1 MIIPKDLSYAT
12 AIIAEEI
19 LDTVSADFTM
29 SQNCGKGLALCGSK
43 FIKDQLITLLNL
55 PELLQLV
62 TPNYNRLCSNQALS
76 RKKVANQK
84 IKILVVEDTQVFAK
98 ALKNI
103 LEQEGYQAV
112 LAQNGLEGLALLQKD
127 NFNLII
133 SDIEMPKMDG
143 LEFIKSVRAEDKFKN
158 LPVIA
163 LTSLDDEE
171 HRQIALAAGFD
182 YYEIKLKE
190 QELMKT
196 VKKILAEAR
205 SVM

>member
-19 LDTVSADFTM
+19 LDTVSADFAI

-62 TPNYNRLCSNQALS
+62 TPNYNRLCSNQALA

-103 LEQEGYQAV
+103 LEQEGYQSV

-143 LEFIKSVRAEDKFKN
+143 LEFIKSVRAKDKFKN

-182 YYEIKLKE
+182 YYEIKLKD

>member
-1 MIIPKDLSYAT
+1 M
-12 AIIAEEI
+12 
-19 LDTVSADFTM
+19 
-29 SQNCGKGLALCGSK
+29 
-43 FIKDQLITLLNL
+43 

>member
-1 MIIPKDLSYAT
+1 MP
-12 AIIAEEI
+12 
-19 LDTVSADFTM
+19 
-29 SQNCGKGLALCGSK
+29 
-43 FIKDQLITLLNL
+43 
-55 PELLQLV
+55 
-62 TPNYNRLCSNQALS
+62 
-76 RKKVANQK
+76 NQK
-84 IKILVVEDTQVFAK
+84 IKNLSGGRYAGFCESFKEYIRTRGVSVGISA
-98 ALKNI
+98 
-103 LEQEGYQAV
+103 
-112 LAQNGLEGLALLQKD
+112 NGLEGLALLQKD

-143 LEFIKSVRAEDKFKN
+143 LEFIKSVRAKDKFKN

-182 YYEIKLKE
+182 YYEIKLKD

-196 VKKILAEAR
+196 VKKILAEAK

>member
-1 MIIPKDLSYAT
+1 M
-12 AIIAEEI
+12 
-19 LDTVSADFTM
+19 
-29 SQNCGKGLALCGSK
+29 
-43 FIKDQLITLLNL
+43 
-55 PELLQLV
+55 
-62 TPNYNRLCSNQALS
+62 
-76 RKKVANQK
+76 
-84 IKILVVEDTQVFAK
+84 
-98 ALKNI
+98 
-103 LEQEGYQAV
+103 
-112 LAQNGLEGLALLQKD
+112 QKD

-143 LEFIKSVRAEDKFKN
+143 LEFIKSVRAKDKFKN

-182 YYEIKLKE
+182 YYEIKLKD

>member
-1 MIIPKDLSYAT
+1 M
-12 AIIAEEI
+12 
-19 LDTVSADFTM
+19 
-29 SQNCGKGLALCGSK
+29 N
-43 FIKDQLITLLNL
+43 
-55 PELLQLV
+55 
-62 TPNYNRLCSNQALS
+62 
-76 RKKVANQK
+76 K
-84 IKILVVEDTQVFAK
+84 IKVLIIDDSALVRK
-98 ALKNI
+98 
-103 LEQEGYQAV
+103 V
-112 LAQNGLEGLALLQKD
+112 LAETINSTIDITVVGTAANPFIGRDMIVQFKPDVLL
-127 NFNLII
+127 L
-133 SDIEMPKMDG
+133 DIEMPKMDG
-143 LEFIKSVRAEDKFKN
+143 LEFIKSVRIEDKFKN